1 MKNILRNG
9 LIFSMLSI
17 ALISCRDEKHEADDM
32 DDESA
37 IRKEMNLDSDD
48 KVKVSN
54 DGDEVKIKTDDKK
67 IKIEVNDDG
76 SVEKKVKIDN

>member
-1 MKNILRNG
+1 MKTILKNG
-9 LIFSMLSI
+9 LIFTMLSL
-17 ALISCRDEKHEADDM
+17 AVVSCRDTDNATDDL

-37 IRKEMNLDSDD
+37 IRKEMNLDADD

-54 DGDEVKIKTDDKK
+54 EGDKVKIKTDDKK
-67 IKIEVNDDG
+67 IKIEVNEDG